1 MRKTILAAALAF
13 ATGLGFVAMGAPQ
26 APDSYSGGVKGTVII
41 RGTKEPVQG
50 AVLNVYSGAEL
61 VASVKSDEVGQ
72 FKVDNLKNGMYV
84 VVIEASEYLQ
94 NTVNVTVNDGYV
106 KNMFNVSL
114 TPTQSMENME
124 DASLME
130 FDLDDSG
137 YNDSPAIIGGSN
149 DIFNNIASFGF
160 SAVRFKTRGYLS
172 ESQDVYLAGVKMND
186 AITGYSP
193 YSLWSGLNE
202 ATRIKE
208 ATIGNEISEYGFS
221 GYNGSSNI
229 FANATN
235 VRKGFRASALT
246 NSQFYRLRLMLS
258 YASGMQDNGWA
269 YAFNVSGRFGGND
282 WIRGVYYR
290 SFAYYAAAEK
300 VFDDTHKLGFVF
312 FGTPG
317 ERGKQM
323 GATQEAYDLVGDNMY
338 NPNWGYQ
345 NGVVRNSRVAKTH
358 EPVAIVK
365 YDYTPSDEFQASV
378 TALYRFGRNGNTALD
393 WYDAAD
399 PRPDYYHNLPSYFYN
414 ADPDLNRQ
422 NTGKYAW
429 ATEIWTHPDDYPQYT
444 QVNWDRLYD
453 VNRLSL
459 DEDGNMRS
467 KYVIQERRVDQ
478 NDFNLAATAR
488 YKINHFLSLNGGLSA
503 KVNRTEYYTR
513 IDDLLGGEY
522 FININNFAER
532 DFGADPIAVQ
542 NDLDYYYAHGNTAQ
556 KVKKGDKYGYDYFAN
571 VQNYEGWVNAKYALG
586 NLSANVAGKVGYNT
600 FWREGVWKNGL
611 FPDDSQGESEHKSFL
626 TYGAKAGVNYVI
638 GGNTRLYANVGYYN
652 DAPKFNQ
659 AFLSPRTRNSI
670 APNLTTVKTF
680 SADLNA
686 SYSANGYNVRGTL
699 FYTTINDQTDLMSF
713 YDDLQNAFTNF
724 SMVGIDER
732 HAGVELGFKVPVPVP
747 GLSVQGALSM
757 GEYIYTSNPYMTQT
771 VDNSSEMVM
780 ENQPVSYWKNN
791 PLYSSDG
798 AGGYVEEI
806 TGTEKHY
813 VPSTPQTAA
822 SLGLS
827 WNKNYWFI
835 DLDVQHFR
843 NAYLDMNPFYRT
855 DVATAGPDNKVTPNE
870 IMGLTRQE
878 KFDPCWLLNL
888 SVGKSWYIHYKY
900 QLGVNF
906 NAKNLLNNT
915 TVKTGGYEQ
924 TRLID
929 NTTSKTRF
937 YRFDSKYFYMSGF
950 NYMLNVYF
958 KF

>member
-1 MRKTILAAALAF
+1 MRRTILAAAIALACSF
-13 ATGLGFVAMGAPQ
+13 SFTTPAAAQEEV
-26 APDSYSGGVKGTVII
+26 SGGVKGTVVI

-50 AVLNVYSGAEL
+50 AVLNLYSGAEL
-61 VASVKSDEVGQ
+61 IATVKSDEVGQ
-72 FKVDNLKNGMYV
+72 FKVDNLKDGMYIL
-84 VVIEASEYLQ
+84 VIDASEYLQ

-106 KNMFNVSL
+106 KNMFNLSL
-114 TPTQSMENME
+114 TPTQSTENLE
-124 DASLME
+124 DSSLME

-137 YNDSPAIIGGSN
+137 YNDSPTIISGTN

-186 AITGYSP
+186 AMTGYSP

-202 ATRIKE
+202 ATRTKE
-208 ATIGNEISEYGFS
+208 ATMGNEISEFGFS

-235 VRKGFRASALT
+235 VRKGFRVSALT
-246 NSQFYRLRLMLS
+246 NSQFYRLRLMMT

-269 YAFNVSGRFGGND
+269 YAINVSGRFGGND

-290 SFAYYAAAEK
+290 SFAYYASADK
-300 VFDDTHKLGFVF
+300 VFDDTHKLGFIF

-323 GATQEAYDLVGDNMY
+323 GSTQEVYDLVGDNMY
-338 NPNWGYQ
+338 NANWGYQ
-345 NGVVRNSRVAKTH
+345 NGVMRNSRVAKTH

-365 YDYTPSDEFQASV
+365 YDYTPSDKFQASA
-378 TALYRFGRNGNTALD
+378 TALYRFGRNCNTALD

-399 PRPDYYHNLPSYFYN
+399 PRPDYYRNLPSYFYS
-414 ADPDLNRQ
+414 DIKDLNRQ
-422 NTGKYAW
+422 NQEKAAW
-429 ATEIWTHPDDYPQYT
+429 ASEVWSNPDAYPEYTHI
-444 QVNWDRLYD
+444 NWDRLYN
-453 VNRLSL
+453 VNSLST
-459 DEDGNMRS
+459 DADGNKRS

-478 NDFNLAATAR
+478 NDFNLALRAKYKATD
-488 YKINHFLSLNGGLSA
+488 YLSVNGGLNA
-503 KVNRTEYYTR
+503 KINRTEYYTKV
-513 IDDLLGGEY
+513 DDLLGGDY

-532 DFGADPIAVQ
+532 DFGADPVAIQ
-542 NDLDYYYAHGNTAQ
+542 NDLDYYYAHSNTAQ
-556 KVKKGDKYGYDYFAN
+556 NVKVGDKYGYDYFAN
-571 VQNYEGWVNAKYALG
+571 VQNYEGWANAKYAFG
-586 NLSANVAGKVGYNT
+586 NFSANLAGKIGYNT

-611 FPDDSQGESEHKSFL
+611 FPDSSQGESEHQNFI

-638 GGNTRLYANVGYYN
+638 GGNTKVYANLGYYN

-659 AFLSPRTRNSI
+659 AFLSPRTRNDV
-670 APNLTTVKTF
+670 APNLTTVKTL
-680 SADLNA
+680 SADINA
-686 SYSANGYNVRGTL
+686 QYSANGYNVRATA

-724 SMVGIDER
+724 SMTGIDER
-732 HAGVELGFKVPVPVP
+732 HMGVELGFKVPVPLP

-771 VDNSSEMVM
+771 VDNSSEVVMDNQMV
-780 ENQPVSYWKNN
+780 PYWKSN
-791 PLYSSDG
+791 PVYGTDVDG
-798 AGGYVEEI
+798 NYTAEVV
-806 TGTEKHY
+806 GTEKHY

-835 DLDVQHFR
+835 DLDLQHFR

-855 DVATAGPDNKVTPNE
+855 DQATAGPDNSVTPDE
-870 IMGLTRQE
+870 IMDLTRQE

-888 SVGKSWYIHYKY
+888 SIGKSWYIHYKY

-906 NAKNLLNNT
+906 NAKNLLNDT
-915 TVKTGGYEQ
+915 AVKTGGYEQ

-929 NTTSKTRF
+929 NTTSKTRY

-950 NYMLNVYF
+950 NYMLNIYF